1 MTPSPTLP
9 QGGGR
14 PLPAQG
20 RGRLLAISGVT
31 KRFGGFTALE
41 SVDLTVAP
49 GERLGLIG
57 PNGSGKS
64 TLVNCIAGTLRHEAG
79 TIAFKDRD
87 IGRLPAFK
95 RVHLGVARSFQIP
108 RPFAS
113 MSVADNLR
121 IPLLYGAGAPLT
133 LNTQRATAEAMRIL
147 EQVGLAGKA
156 HAMSGGLTQVDMRK
170 LELARAIAAKPALLI
185 ADESMAGLSASEV
198 DEILVLLLGMKEHG
212 VAVIMIEHVMRAVMK
227 FSERIAVLVAGRKIA
242 DGDPKAVVADRD
254 VVKAYLGE

>member
-1 MTPSPTLP
+1 MTRSPNH
-9 QGGGR
+9 GG
-14 PLPAQG
+14 
-20 RGRLLAISGVT
+20 GRLLAISGVT
-31 KRFGGFTALE
+31 KRFGGFTALD

-64 TLVNCIAGTLRHEAG
+64 TLVNCIAGTLRNESG
-79 TIAFKDRD
+79 RIEFKGRD
-87 IGRLPAFK
+87 IGREPAFR

-121 IPLLYGAGAPLT
+121 IPLLYGAGAPVT
-133 LNTQRATAEAMRIL
+133 LNTQSVTAEAMRIL
-147 EQVGLAGKA
+147 EQVGLAEKA

-198 DEILVLLLGMKEHG
+198 DEILALLLGMKERG

-242 DGDPKAVVADRD
+242 DGDPKSVVADRD